1 MNFVICHLIQDTR
14 EWNDGI
20 ITAAAR
26 RVNNELDKHHWI
38 VSDGEIDPDWIE
50 ALNSVLDDNRLLTL
64 PNGERIQFGKNVNF
78 LFETVDLKHASPAT
92 ISRMGV
98 IFLSP
103 EDVNENEIVKH
114 RIRHET
120 QFSDVATV
128 QKIFHI
134 MEKMLSNRLMSQLFR

>member
-1 MNFVICHLIQDTR
+1 M
-14 EWNDGI
+14 
-20 ITAAAR
+20 
-26 RVNNELDKHHWI
+26 
-38 VSDGEIDPDWIE
+38 
-50 ALNSVLDDNRLLTL
+50 TL

>member
-1 MNFVICHLIQDTR
+1 M
-14 EWNDGI
+14 
-20 ITAAAR
+20 
-26 RVNNELDKHHWI
+26 
-38 VSDGEIDPDWIE
+38 
-50 ALNSVLDDNRLLTL
+50 TL

-103 EDVNENEIVKH
+103 EDVNEKEIVKH
-114 RIRHET
+114 RIKHET

-128 QKIFHI
+128 QKFFI
-134 MEKMLSNRLMSQLFR
+134 